1 MKNILLLIFIVSS
14 IFVQAQNPVADPAA
28 VPFALPTKKEL
39 VYVDSVYSSFK
50 IKEFKRRSILFGVK
64 QVTEEVLSTKYDLSE
79 NGNPVLVDLC
89 FVGNPSKSIR
99 IAGIGGSEDLTV
111 VRVKLYYKGQVY
123 EGEGVSE
130 VSVST
135 IFIELID
142 ELPFSQTTLSSAVKK
157 AIIDAVSKM

>member
-1 MKNILLLIFIVSS
+1 MKHIFTLIFILSTF
-14 IFVQAQNPVADPAA
+14 FVHAQNPIADPASM
-28 VPFALPTKKEL
+28 PFALPIQKEL
-39 VYVDSVYSSFK
+39 VFVDSVYSSFK
-50 IKEFKRRSILFGVK
+50 IKEFKRRSVLFGVK
-64 QVTEEVLSTKYDLSE
+64 QITEEALSTKYDLSE
-79 NGNPVLVDLC
+79 KGQPVRVDLY

-111 VRVKLYYKGQVY
+111 VRIKLYYKGQVY

-135 IFIELID
+135 VFIELID

-157 AIIDAVSKM
+157 AIIDAVNKM

>member
-1 MKNILLLIFIVSS
+1 M
-14 IFVQAQNPVADPAA
+14 
-28 VPFALPTKKEL
+28 
-39 VYVDSVYSSFK
+39 
-50 IKEFKRRSILFGVK
+50 
-64 QVTEEVLSTKYDLSE
+64 
-79 NGNPVLVDLC
+79 
-89 FVGNPSKSIR
+89 GNPSKSIR